1 MTNMYEMCSRVQEY
15 YLSFVRLVSQSLL
28 SISLVMHWLGSDLDP
43 GKALLSGQSGRR
55 ICIFLH
61 TRHFGNLI
69 KRFWLS
75 SNFFIVFSCVSREP
89 KFVFRNIYLHLYLVF
104 VSRLRPMSSNDKNL
118 MTKILGLLKNVPGL
132 NLKVNLSFSRG
143 LRQNLICSR
152 LKLSKCAIAIPQ
164 AAHLLLNLWHFVN
177 LMHPNFP
184 R

>member
-1 MTNMYEMCSRVQEY
+1 M
-15 YLSFVRLVSQSLL
+15 SQSLL

-69 KRFWLS
+69 KCCCYPLIFS
-75 SNFFIVFSCVSREP
+75 FFFLLFI
-89 KFVFRNIYLHLYLVF
+89 L
-104 VSRLRPMSSNDKNL
+104 NL
-118 MTKILGLLKNVPGL
+118 MTKFLVLLKNVEGL
-132 NLKVNLSFSRG
+132 NLKVNLSLSRG

-177 LMHPNFP
+177 PMQPNFP